1 MDIDNKDIEEIT
13 AENAEDKNS
22 ASDSET
28 METMETIETIDA
40 METIDATT
48 ASNDSEKPAA
58 TPFKERFADWWALHK
73 PISRL
78 DRYIII
84 KFLGTYFFSIALIMS
99 ISVVFDFNENID
111 KFLAKNAP
119 WKAIWLDYYLNFIP
133 YYSNL
138 FSQLFVFIAVIFFTT
153 KLADNSEIIAMMSTG
168 MSFKRLMKPYMI
180 SAAVIALLTFVLGAY
195 IIPKGNVKRVK
206 FENTY
211 KRRRVTT
218 YATNVQ
224 LEVDTGVVALIQRY
238 EDRNK
243 MGYSFELDKFK
254 NKVLISQLKAST
266 IQYDT
271 LSETPYH
278 WILRNYTIR
287 DFGGMRETITRGAQ
301 TDSIIKMEP
310 SDFLITKGQQET
322 MTSPELR
329 EYIEK
334 QKQRGFADI
343 GAFEVEYYKRG
354 ASSFAAFIL
363 TTIGLSLSAK
373 RRKNGMGIALGT
385 GLTLTFAYILF
396 QTISAS
402 FAINSNVPPLLAV
415 WIPNIVY
422 IIIAFFF
429 YRKAPK

>member
-1 MDIDNKDIEEIT
+1 MDIDNKDIEETT
-13 AENAEDKNS
+13 AENTEDKNS

-28 METMETIETIDA
+28 IETIETMKTI
-40 METIDATT
+40 ETIESTP
-48 ASNDSEKPAA
+48 ASNDSAKPTT

-195 IIPKGNVKRVK
+195 VIPKGNVKRVK

-243 MGYSFELDKFK
+243 MGYSFELDKFR

-343 GAFEVEYYKRG
+343 NAFEVEYYKRG

-429 YRKAPK
+429 YRNAPK

>member
-1 MDIDNKDIEEIT
+1 MDFNNKDIEET
-13 AENAEDKNS
+13 TTKNAEKPLAAIEPENLEHPV
-22 ASDSET
+22 DSV
-28 METMETIETIDA
+28 A
-40 METIDATT
+40 Q
-48 ASNDSEKPAA
+48 SSSLKEK
-58 TPFKERFADWWALHK
+58 FADWWALHK

-78 DRYIII
+78 DRYIIL

-168 MSFKRLMKPYMI
+168 VSFKRLMKPYMI

-195 IIPKGNVKRVK
+195 VIPKGNVKRVK

-211 KRRRVTT
+211 KRKRVTT
-218 YATNVQ
+218 FATNVQ

-243 MGYSFELDKFK
+243 MGYSFQLDKFR
-254 NKVLISQLKAST
+254 NKVLISQLRAST

-287 DFGGMRETITRGAQ
+287 DFGGMREVITQGTQ

-322 MTSPELR
+322 MTSPDLR

-343 GAFEVEYYKRG
+343 KAFEVEYYKRG

-363 TTIGLSLSAK
+363 TAIGLSLSAK

-402 FAINSNVPPLLAV
+402 FAINSNVPSILAV

>member
-1 MDIDNKDIEEIT
+1 MDPEIKDIEATKADQEEQPI
-13 AENAEDKNS
+13 EPNDPIDDK
-22 ASDSET
+22 
-28 METMETIETIDA
+28 
-40 METIDATT
+40 
-48 ASNDSEKPAA
+48 AA
-58 TPFKERFADWWALHK
+58 TDTIAAEQAAPTKPSFRERFGDWWAQHK

-78 DRYIII
+78 DRYIIL
-84 KFLGTYFFSIALIMS
+84 KFLGTYFFSITLIIS
-99 ISVVFDFNENID
+99 IAVVFDFNENID

-119 WKAIWLDYYLNFIP
+119 MKAIWLDYYLNFIP

-168 MSFKRLMKPYMI
+168 VSFKRLMKPYMI
-180 SAAVIALLTFVLGAY
+180 SAAVIALLTFVLGSY

-211 KRRRVTT
+211 RRKRVTT
-218 YATNVQ
+218 YTSNVQ

-243 MGYSFELDKFK
+243 TGYSFQLDKFR

-278 WILRNYTIR
+278 WIVRNYTIR
-287 DFGGMRETITRGAQ
+287 DFGGMREVITQGAQ
-301 TDSIIKMEP
+301 IDSIIKMEP

-322 MTSPELR
+322 MTSPDLR

-343 GAFEVEYYKRG
+343 KTFEVEYYKRG

-363 TTIGLSLSAK
+363 TAIGLSLSAK

-385 GLTLTFAYILF
+385 GLALSFAYIMF

-402 FAINSNVPPLLAV
+402 FAIKANFPPMLAV
-415 WIPNIVY
+415 WIPNIVFMF
-422 IIIAFFF
+422 IAVYCYKF
-429 YRKAPK
+429 APK

>member
-415 WIPNIVY
+415 WIPNFVY

>member
-1 MDIDNKDIEEIT
+1 MDSKQTDIEIQVST
-13 AENAEDKNS
+13 RNQ
-22 ASDSET
+22 
-28 METMETIETIDA
+28 
-40 METIDATT
+40 
-48 ASNDSEKPAA
+48 
-58 TPFKERFADWWALHK
+58 TPFKERFADWWAIHK

-78 DRYIII
+78 DRYIIL

-111 KFLAKNAP
+111 KFLARNAP
-119 WKAIWLDYYLNFIP
+119 WKAIWLDYYVNFIP

-168 MSFKRLMKPYMI
+168 VSFKRLMKPYMI

-195 IIPKGNVKRVK
+195 VIPRGNVKRVK

-211 KRRRVTT
+211 KRRRV
-218 YATNVQ
+218 ATFTQNVQ

-243 MGYSFELDKFK
+243 TGYSFQLDKFR
-254 NKVLISQLKAST
+254 NKVLISQLKASS

-271 LSETPYH
+271 LSETPYR

-287 DFGGMRETITRGAQ
+287 DFGGMREVITHGAM

-310 SDFLITKGQQET
+310 SDFLITNGQQET
-322 MTSPELR
+322 MTSPALR

-343 GAFEVEYYKRG
+343 KAFEVEYYKRG

-363 TTIGLSLSAK
+363 TAIGLSLSAK

-385 GLTLTFAYILF
+385 GLSLTFAYILF

-402 FAINSNVPPLLAV
+402 FAINSNMPPVIAV

-422 IIIAFFF
+422 VFIAIYL

>member
-1 MDIDNKDIEEIT
+1 MDFNNKDIEETTTKNAIEP
-13 AENAEDKNS
+13 ENLEHPV
-22 ASDSET
+22 DSV
-28 METMETIETIDA
+28 A
-40 METIDATT
+40 Q
-48 ASNDSEKPAA
+48 SSSLKEK
-58 TPFKERFADWWALHK
+58 FADWWALHK

-78 DRYIII
+78 DRYIIL

-168 MSFKRLMKPYMI
+168 VSFKRLMKPYMI

-195 IIPKGNVKRVK
+195 VIPKGNVKRVK

-211 KRRRVTT
+211 KRKRVTT
-218 YATNVQ
+218 FATNVQ

-243 MGYSFELDKFK
+243 MGYSFQLDKFR
-254 NKVLISQLKAST
+254 NKVLISQLRAST

-287 DFGGMRETITRGAQ
+287 DFGGMREVITQGTQ

-322 MTSPELR
+322 MTSPDLR

-343 GAFEVEYYKRG
+343 KAFEVEYYKRG

-363 TTIGLSLSAK
+363 TAIGLSLSAK

-402 FAINSNVPPLLAV
+402 FAINSNVPPILAV

>member
-1 MDIDNKDIEEIT
+1 MDIDNKDIEETT
-13 AENAEDKNS
+13 AENTESKNS

-28 METMETIETIDA
+28 IETMESTP
-40 METIDATT
+40 
-48 ASNDSEKPAA
+48 ASNDSAKPT

-195 IIPKGNVKRVK
+195 VIPKGNVKRVK

-243 MGYSFELDKFK
+243 MGYSFELDKFR

-343 GAFEVEYYKRG
+343 NAFEVEYYKRG

-429 YRKAPK
+429 YRNAPK

>member
-1 MDIDNKDIEEIT
+1 MDFNNKDIEETTTKNAIEP
-13 AENAEDKNS
+13 ENPEHPV
-22 ASDSET
+22 DSV
-28 METMETIETIDA
+28 A
-40 METIDATT
+40 Q
-48 ASNDSEKPAA
+48 SSSLKEK
-58 TPFKERFADWWALHK
+58 FADWWALHK

-78 DRYIII
+78 DRYIIL

-168 MSFKRLMKPYMI
+168 VSFKRLMKPYMI

-195 IIPKGNVKRVK
+195 VIPKGNVKRVK

-211 KRRRVTT
+211 KRKRVTT
-218 YATNVQ
+218 FATNVQ

-243 MGYSFELDKFK
+243 MGYSFQLDKFR
-254 NKVLISQLKAST
+254 NKVLISQLRAST

-287 DFGGMRETITRGAQ
+287 DFGGMREVITQGTQ

-322 MTSPELR
+322 MTSPDLR

-343 GAFEVEYYKRG
+343 KAFEVEYYKRG

-363 TTIGLSLSAK
+363 TAIGLSLSAK

-402 FAINSNVPPLLAV
+402 FAINSNVPPILAV

>member
-1 MDIDNKDIEEIT
+1 VDIDNKDIEETT
-13 AENAEDKNS
+13 AENTESKNS

-28 METMETIETIDA
+28 IETMESTP
-40 METIDATT
+40 
-48 ASNDSEKPAA
+48 ASNDSAKPT

-195 IIPKGNVKRVK
+195 VIPKGNVKRVK

-243 MGYSFELDKFK
+243 MGYSFELDKFR

-343 GAFEVEYYKRG
+343 NAFEVEYYKRG

-429 YRKAPK
+429 YRNAPK

>member
-1 MDIDNKDIEEIT
+1 MDSKQTDIEKQVST
-13 AENAEDKNS
+13 RNQ
-22 ASDSET
+22 
-28 METMETIETIDA
+28 
-40 METIDATT
+40 
-48 ASNDSEKPAA
+48 
-58 TPFKERFADWWALHK
+58 TPFKERFADWWAIHK

-78 DRYIII
+78 DRYIIL

-111 KFLAKNAP
+111 KFLARNAP
-119 WKAIWLDYYLNFIP
+119 WKAIWLDYYVNFIP

-168 MSFKRLMKPYMI
+168 VSFKRLMKPYMI

-195 IIPKGNVKRVK
+195 VIPRGNVKRVK

-211 KRRRVTT
+211 KRRRV
-218 YATNVQ
+218 ATFTQNVQ

-243 MGYSFELDKFK
+243 TGYSFQLDKFR
-254 NKVLISQLKAST
+254 NKVLISQLKASS

-271 LSETPYH
+271 LSETPYR

-287 DFGGMRETITRGAQ
+287 DFGGMREVITHGAM

-310 SDFLITKGQQET
+310 SDFLITNGQQET
-322 MTSPELR
+322 MTSPALR

-343 GAFEVEYYKRG
+343 KAFEVEYYKRG

-363 TTIGLSLSAK
+363 TAIGLSLSAK

-385 GLTLTFAYILF
+385 GLSLTFAYILF

-402 FAINSNVPPLLAV
+402 FAINSNMPPVVAV

-422 IIIAFFF
+422 VFIAIYL

>member
-28 METMETIETIDA
+28 METIETIDA
-40 METIDATT
+40 METIDATP

-58 TPFKERFADWWALHK
+58 PPFKERFADWWALHK

>member
-1 MDIDNKDIEEIT
+1 MDFDNKDIEET
-13 AENAEDKNS
+13 TTENAEKPLAAIEPENPEHPEHPV
-22 ASDSET
+22 DSV
-28 METMETIETIDA
+28 A
-40 METIDATT
+40 P
-48 ASNDSEKPAA
+48 SSSLKEK
-58 TPFKERFADWWALHK
+58 FADWWALHK

-78 DRYIII
+78 DRYIIL

-168 MSFKRLMKPYMI
+168 VSFKRLMKPYMI

-195 IIPKGNVKRVK
+195 VIPKGNVKRVK

-211 KRRRVTT
+211 KRKRVTT
-218 YATNVQ
+218 FATNVQ

-243 MGYSFELDKFK
+243 MGYSFQLDKFR
-254 NKVLISQLKAST
+254 NKVLISQLRAST

-287 DFGGMRETITRGAQ
+287 DFGGMREVITQGTQ

-322 MTSPELR
+322 MTSPDLR
-329 EYIEK
+329 EYIKK

-343 GAFEVEYYKRG
+343 KAFEVEYYKRG

-363 TTIGLSLSAK
+363 TAIGLSLSAK

-402 FAINSNVPPLLAV
+402 FAINSNVPPILAV

>member
-1 MDIDNKDIEEIT
+1 MDFDNIDIEETT
-13 AENAEDKNS
+13 A
-22 ASDSET
+22 DSTEQP
-28 METMETIETIDA
+28 IDA
-40 METIDATT
+40 SEPEMPEKL
-48 ASNDSEKPAA
+48 DSSEESEEVPSS
-58 TPFKERFADWWALHK
+58 FKEQFADWWALHK

-78 DRYIII
+78 DRYIIL

-138 FSQLFVFIAVIFFTT
+138 FSQLFVFISVIFFTT

-168 MSFKRLMKPYMI
+168 VSFKRLMKPYMI

-195 IIPKGNVKRVK
+195 VIPKGNVKRVK

-218 YATNVQ
+218 FTTNVQ

-243 MGYSFELDKFK
+243 MGYSFQLDKFR
-254 NKVLISQLKAST
+254 NKVLISQLRAST

-287 DFGGMRETITRGAQ
+287 DFGGMREVITRGTQ

-322 MTSPELR
+322 MTSPDLR

-343 GAFEVEYYKRG
+343 KAFEVEYYKRG

-363 TTIGLSLSAK
+363 TAIGLSLSAK

-402 FAINSNVPPLLAV
+402 FAINSNVPPIVAV

>member
-1 MDIDNKDIEEIT
+1 MD
-13 AENAEDKNS
+13 
-22 ASDSET
+22 
-28 METMETIETIDA
+28 TIETI
-40 METIDATT
+40 ESTP
-48 ASNDSEKPAA
+48 ASNDSAKPT

-195 IIPKGNVKRVK
+195 VIPKGNVKRVK

-243 MGYSFELDKFK
+243 MGYSFELDKFR

-343 GAFEVEYYKRG
+343 NAFEVEYYKRG

>member
-1 MDIDNKDIEEIT
+1 
-13 AENAEDKNS
+13 
-22 ASDSET
+22 
-28 METMETIETIDA
+28 MESTP
-40 METIDATT
+40 
-48 ASNDSEKPAA
+48 ASNDSAKPT

-195 IIPKGNVKRVK
+195 VIPKGNVKRVK

-243 MGYSFELDKFK
+243 MGYSFELDKFR

-343 GAFEVEYYKRG
+343 NAFEVEYYKRG

-429 YRKAPK
+429 YRNAPK

>member
-1 MDIDNKDIEEIT
+1 MDIDNKDIEETT
-13 AENAEDKNS
+13 AENTEDKTIS
-22 ASDSET
+22 LDSNAK
-28 METMETIETIDA
+28 ETIETIET
-40 METIDATT
+40 MESPP
-48 ASNDSEKPAA
+48 ASNDSAKPTT

-99 ISVVFDFNENID
+99 ISVVYDFNENID

-119 WKAIWLDYYLNFIP
+119 WKAIWLDYYFNFIP

-195 IIPKGNVKRVK
+195 VIPKGNVKRVK

-243 MGYSFELDKFK
+243 MGYSFELDKFR

-343 GAFEVEYYKRG
+343 NAFEVEYYKRG

-429 YRKAPK
+429 YRNAPK

>member
-28 METMETIETIDA
+28 MET
-40 METIDATT
+40 IDATP

-58 TPFKERFADWWALHK
+58 PPFKERFADWWALHK

>member
-1 MDIDNKDIEEIT
+1 MDIDNKDIEETT
-13 AENAEDKNS
+13 AENAEDKTIS
-22 ASDSET
+22 IDSNAKETIET
-28 METMETIETIDA
+28 METMESTL
-40 METIDATT
+40 
-48 ASNDSEKPAA
+48 ASNDSAKPTT

-195 IIPKGNVKRVK
+195 VIPKGNVKRVK

-243 MGYSFELDKFK
+243 MGYSFELDKFR

-343 GAFEVEYYKRG
+343 NAFEVEYYKRG

-429 YRKAPK
+429 YRNAPK